1 MTLALKPSR
10 LACTLVENHRFV
22 IFAQVEGKSLNE
34 YPLAILYRWRPGIYH
49 RGASK
54 ENLFAH
60 KEIT

>member
-10 LACTLVENHRFV
+10 LACTLVENHISV
-22 IFAQVEGKSLNE
+22 IAQVEGKSLNE